1 MSETPPIPPRP
12 HRGTLILVFGILG
25 IVISCLPLGI
35 AAWVMGNG
43 DLAAMQR
50 GEMDRS
56 GESLTNA
63 GKVCGIVSVVLG
75 AIAIILWVLFAIV
88 FVAGAQS
95 GAFK

>member
-1 MSETPPIPPRP
+1 MSETPSLPPRP

-25 IVISCLPLGI
+25 IVMCLPLGI

-56 GESLTNA
+56 GEGMTNA
-63 GKVCGIVSVVLG
+63 GKICGIVSVALA
-75 AIAIILWVLFAIV
+75 AIGFILWMLFAVV
-88 FVAGAQS
+88 FVAAGTQS